1 MLPPGDFDYFKQENC
16 GDFEQRKGNHGD
28 FDVRAVMMVNPP
40 DLKDVHFR
48 RRCPEREQSEDWQT
62 FELRAKI
69 RVSLFLYF
77 CICICIV
84 VCESFSCYL
93 ILFQTVN
100 QSLVGVSS
108 LTQIFTRLKKV
119 NLDEWS

>member
-1 MLPPGDFDYFKQENC
+1 
-16 GDFEQRKGNHGD
+16 
-28 FDVRAVMMVNPP
+28 MVNPP

-62 FELRAKI
+62 FELRANI
-69 RVSLFLYF
+69 RVSLCLYLCICF
-77 CICICIV
+77 CIIA
-84 VCESFSCYL
+84 CESFSCYL

-100 QSLVGVSS
+100 QSLVGISS

-119 NLDEWS
+119 NLNEWS